1 MKLKTI
7 GLVLGGLLGALLLA
21 VVLFFVFFPKQLA
34 AREAERRIEAA
45 THRQLSLGQDLS
57 VTFFPA
63 LGVSANTVSLS
74 NPQGFGGDEQFLTAD
89 RVVFAVAVMP
99 LLRGDIQVRELTF
112 QGAHVNL
119 RAKANGQSN
128 WTFPTENNSRDQT
141 TLEDLRL
148 DNVRLIDSAI
158 SFQGADGR
166 PPLQLTHVDA
176 QLALQSLDQ
185 PAHMT
190 AELEYRGQRLNLD
203 GAVTK
208 PRAVIEHGVT
218 PITIS
223 VRSPLLTASVNG
235 DFNAGTGALQGQVS
249 ANGASLR
256 RMLSWLG
263 TPMEQGPGFGAFN
276 VSAALTHHDE
286 ETALTHASL
295 RLDNLQA
302 TGALTLTQPPGGRLR
317 ITGALAA
324 PLLDINTYLP
334 PPAQNAQGGQSAQA
348 HGVAMNSAWS
358 AAPLDLSGL
367 RALDANLD
375 LTVAAL
381 KFQRLNFSNVALNLR
396 VANGAAD
403 AHLTRLQLYGGAGVG
418 RFIADGSSATPSVA
432 FELNAQNIQA
442 EPLLRDAVGFDKITG
457 HGRLVASLVGQ
468 GRSQAAVMHALHG
481 NASFSFNDGQIK
493 GVNLAAIARS
503 IQSVLTGQAAGP
515 GAATDFAELAA
526 SFQVA
531 NGVAATQDLHM
542 LNPYVRMDGQ
552 GLINIGEQSLDMRL
566 APRVVNSAQGQGG
579 ATGLG
584 GLGIPFRIHGP
595 WSHVSF
601 EPALGDVLQ
610 NALRNQ
616 TRGILG
622 QNQSGNPLA
631 ALGASLFGEHPA
643 PAQQQPAQSGQ
654 PSSSPPPTQQQQQQE
669 PSNPLADLFRQA
681 TRPRTSSSTTTTTS
695 TTTSTA
701 APSP

>member
-1 MKLKTI
+1 
-7 GLVLGGLLGALLLA
+7 
-21 VVLFFVFFPKQLA
+21 
-34 AREAERRIEAA
+34 
-45 THRQLSLGQDLS
+45 
-57 VTFFPA
+57 
-63 LGVSANTVSLS
+63 
-74 NPQGFGGDEQFLTAD
+74 
-89 RVVFAVAVMP
+89 
-99 LLRGDIQVRELTF
+99 
-112 QGAHVNL
+112 
-119 RAKANGQSN
+119 
-128 WTFPTENNSRDQT
+128 
-141 TLEDLRL
+141 
-148 DNVRLIDSAI
+148 
-158 SFQGADGR
+158 
-166 PPLQLTHVDA
+166 
-176 QLALQSLDQ
+176 
-185 PAHMT
+185 
-190 AELEYRGQRLNLD
+190 
-203 GAVTK
+203 
-208 PRAVIEHGVT
+208 
-218 PITIS
+218 
-223 VRSPLLTASVNG
+223 
-235 DFNAGTGALQGQVS
+235 
-249 ANGASLR
+249 
-256 RMLSWLG
+256 MLSWLG
-263 TPMEQGPGFGAFN
+263 TPMEQGPGFAAFN
-276 VSAALTHHDE
+276 VSAALAHHDE
-286 ETALTHASL
+286 ETALTRASL

-334 PPAQNAQGGQSAQA
+334 PPAQNAQGAQGAQGGGQA

-375 LTVAAL
+375 LAVAAL

-418 RFIADGSSATPSVA
+418 RFIADGSSAVPSVA

-481 NASFSFNDGQIK
+481 SASFSFNDGQIK

-579 ATGLG
+579 AAGLG
-584 GLGIPFRIHGP
+584 GIGIPFRIHGP

-631 ALGASLFGEHPA
+631 ALGASLFGEHSA
-643 PAQQQPAQSGQ
+643 ATQQQPAQSGQ
-654 PSSSPPPTQQQQQQE
+654 PSSSQPPAQQQQQQQ

-681 TRPRTSSSTTTTTS
+681 TRPRTSSSTTTS
-695 TTTSTA
+695 TT

>member
-7 GLVLGGLLGALLLA
+7 GLVLGGLVGALMLA
-21 VVLFFVFFPKQLA
+21 VLLFFVFFPKQLA

-45 THRQLSLGQDLS
+45 THRQLRLGEDLN

-63 LGVSANTVSLS
+63 LGFSANAVSLS

-119 RAKANGQSN
+119 RAKANGESN
-128 WTFPTENNSRDQT
+128 WTFPTENNSRDET

-148 DNVRLIDSAI
+148 DDVRLIDSAI

-166 PPLQLTHVDA
+166 PPLQLAHVDA
-176 QLALQSLDQ
+176 ALALQSLDQ
-185 PAHMT
+185 PARMT
-190 AELEYRGQRLNLD
+190 AELDYRGQRLNLD
-203 GAVTK
+203 GTVTK
-208 PRAVIEHGVT
+208 PRAVIEHHVT
-218 PITIS
+218 PINIG
-223 VRSPLLTASVNG
+223 VRSQLLTASVNG
-235 DFNAGTGALQGQVS
+235 DFNAETGALQGQVS

-263 TPMEQGPGFGAFN
+263 TPMDQGPGFGAFN
-276 VSAALTHHDE
+276 VSAALAHHDE
-286 ETALTHASL
+286 ETALTRASL
-295 RLDNLQA
+295 RLDNVQA
-302 TGALTLTQPPGGRLR
+302 NGNLTLTQPPGGRLR
-317 ITGALAA
+317 VTGALSA
-324 PLLDINTYLP
+324 PLLDMNTYLP
-334 PPAQNAQGGQSAQA
+334 PPAQGAQA
-348 HGVAMNSAWS
+348 RGVAVSSAWS
-358 AAPLDLSGL
+358 SAPLDLSGL

-375 LTVAAL
+375 LSVAAL

-403 AHLTRLQLYGGAGVG
+403 ARLTRLSLYGGAGSG
-418 RFIADGSSATPSVA
+418 RFIADGSSAAPRVA
-432 FELNAQNIQA
+432 FELNAENIQA
-442 EPLLRDAVGFDKITG
+442 EPLLRDAIAFDRITG

-468 GRSQAAVMHALHG
+468 GRSQAALMQSLRG
-481 NASFSFNDGQIK
+481 SASFSFNDGQIK

-526 SFQVA
+526 TFQVA

-552 GLINIGEQSLDMRL
+552 GLINIGQQSLDMRL
-566 APRVVNSAQGQGG
+566 APRVVNSVQGQGG
-579 ATGLG
+579 AAGLG
-584 GLGIPFRIHGP
+584 GIGIPFRIHGA
-595 WSHVSF
+595 WSHVRF

-610 NALRNQ
+610 NELRNQ

-622 QNQSGNPLA
+622 QSQSGNPLA

-643 PAQQQPAQSGQ
+643 PTQQPPTQSGEQSPSQQPAQQ
-654 PSSSPPPTQQQQQQE
+654 PQQSQE
-669 PSNPLADLFRQA
+669 PANPLADLFRQA
-681 TRPRTSSSTTTTTS
+681 TRPRSSSSTTTTTTS
-695 TTTSTA
+695 TT